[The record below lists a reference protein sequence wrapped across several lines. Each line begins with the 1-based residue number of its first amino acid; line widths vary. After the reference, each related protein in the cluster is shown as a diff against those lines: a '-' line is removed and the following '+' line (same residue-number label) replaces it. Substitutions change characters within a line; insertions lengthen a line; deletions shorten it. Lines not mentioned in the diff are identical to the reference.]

1 MRQANENDGG
11 GEGEGEG
18 SDDEGGDGDD
28 ADRKETTTK
37 RHAKA
42 MVVKAMGMMA
52 RGGRRQKGNL
62 NTNITAHHQPLL

>member
-1 MRQANENDGG
+1 MRQANENHG
-11 GEGEGEG
+11 GEGEG

-28 ADRKETTTK
+28 AERKETMRK

-42 MVVKAMGMMA
+42 VVVKAMEMMP

-62 NTNITAHHQPLL
+62 NTNITAQHQPLL